1 MLKIDF
7 RKVQSG
13 IEQIRKGTD
22 TATTAAMKPV
32 LFQLK
37 RDADEI
43 EPKTPHKTGH
53 LRANVIYKIT
63 KDEGSLTFKQPYAE
77 RWHETEKDIKW
88 SEAGVGPKYLEK
100 KINRFYGKY
109 IVKAAGII
117 KGVLK
122 I

>member
-7 RKVQSG
+7 KKVQDG
-13 IEQIRKGTD
+13 LKKIQRGTE

-37 RDADEI
+37 QDADQI
-43 EPKTPHKTGH
+43 EPKTPHLTGH
-53 LRANVIYKIT
+53 LRADITYKIN

-77 RWHETEKDIKW
+77 KWHETEKDINW
-88 SEAGVGPKYLEK
+88 SETGVGPKYLES
-100 KINRFYGKY
+100 KINRFYSKY